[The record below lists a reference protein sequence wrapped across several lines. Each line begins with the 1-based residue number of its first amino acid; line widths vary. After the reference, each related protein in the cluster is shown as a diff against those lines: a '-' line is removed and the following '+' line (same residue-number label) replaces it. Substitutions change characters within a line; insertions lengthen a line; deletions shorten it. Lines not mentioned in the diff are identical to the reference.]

1 MFKFKSRLWK
11 VNQTKGDSKV
21 WFSGR
26 PVDRGVSVTQPP
38 VDQLTQNFACEDL
51 LGGIFDFC
59 QSQGHTTST
68 EAKPVLA
75 TKYLYLASI
84 QII

>member
-51 LGGIFDFC
+51 LGGKFEFC
-59 QSQGHTTST
+59 SSQDHHMQNFRLIGPFGAELQTP
-68 EAKPVLA
+68 PV
-75 TKYLYLASI
+75 
-84 QII
+84 Q